1 MKLLYTII
9 LCLCA
14 VGGYSQMSHSNVN
27 DGTYLFKEATFVS
40 YNNETRTKL
49 EEKNLKPESLNE
61 HDIFYQNLFK
71 EVAVYNQLLTF
82 CVLFNDKDYI
92 VTDELTLSL
101 AKEYNESEEQ
111 QAFLPSML
119 TPYTL
124 SVDNGVATFTARY
137 LYGDP
142 KHNSTLE
149 GILTVKLIKQK

>member
-14 VGGYSQMSHSNVN
+14 VGGYGQMSHSNLN

-40 YNNETRTKL
+40 YNNETKTKI
-49 EEKNLKPESLNE
+49 EEKSLKHESLNE
-61 HDIFYQNLFK
+61 HDIFYLNLFK
-71 EVAVYNQLLTF
+71 EVVIYNQSLTF
-82 CVLFNDKDYI
+82 CILFNDKDYI
-92 VTDELTLSL
+92 VTDELILSL
-101 AKEYNESEEQ
+101 AKEHDENEEQ
-111 QAFLPSML
+111 QEILPSTL

-124 SVDNGVATFTARY
+124 SIDNGVATFITRY

-142 KHNSTLE
+142 KYNSTLE